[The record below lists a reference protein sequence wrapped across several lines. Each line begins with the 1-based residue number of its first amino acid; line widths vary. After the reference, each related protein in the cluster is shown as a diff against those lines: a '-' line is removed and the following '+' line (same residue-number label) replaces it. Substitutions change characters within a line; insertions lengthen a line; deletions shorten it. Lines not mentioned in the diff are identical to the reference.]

1 MHRLLLLRHAKTEQS
16 NSEGDSARVLTGR
29 GRKDAVKIGHALD
42 IRGYWPELVLCSAS
56 QRTRETWEL
65 LSAEL
70 AKHPQ
75 VELRKSLY
83 LASAKKIVAQIHETP
98 DAVKTLM
105 ILGHNPGLEDC
116 AGALA
121 RAPKSKAEA
130 EKCAD
135 MREKFPTCA
144 LAVLDFDVEA
154 WSDVTGSGVLLE
166 FIKPRDLTD

>member
-1 MHRLLLLRHAKTEQS
+1 MHRLLLLRHAKTEQES
-16 NSEGDSARVLTGR
+16 GEGDRARMLTGR

-42 IRGYWPELVLCSAS
+42 IRGYWPDLVLCSTS

-65 LSAEL
+65 LGPEL
-70 AKHPQ
+70 AKTPQ
-75 VELRKSLY
+75 VEFRKTLY
-83 LASAKKIVAQIHETP
+83 LASARQIIAQIHATAHP
-98 DAVKTLM
+98 IKTLM
-105 ILGHNPGLEDC
+105 ILGHNPGIEEC
-116 AGALA
+116 ASLLA
-121 RAPKSKAEA
+121 RPPKSKVEA
-130 EKCAD
+130 EKRAD